1 MYSAAWQAVCGFMT
15 DVYETLDGK
24 EISMRQLFGMICQ
37 YGKLPCAIYQ
47 AGGKWRQRQFG
58 QLPGLC
64 AGAALKMDRIFG
76 ENHAPV
82 ALHLNNSPDWPVL
95 FWALL
100 MSGRTPLLLNG
111 ALPLRAFEK
120 VLAGAKVQF
129 IISCEDAPG
138 AVHPGS
144 LIDERADADMALFEG
159 RWADQMIFMTS
170 GTSGSPKLLVFD
182 GKAMAR
188 QIQSCRYFYR
198 ETTEI
203 AYPFANGALRQ
214 LALLPFSHIFGF
226 VICVIWYPFFGRA
239 IVYPAFLHPEAM
251 METCREQRVTHLCA
265 VPSYYD
271 MLALAIEAAARK
283 MLGRGAED
291 FIRYLKN
298 GGLYSPELLQR
309 YREYGKKVCAHTIG
323 SCIRYLISGG
333 GMLSRGTAGFFNRL
347 GLYFCNGYGMTELG
361 ILSVELSQDADKRM
375 QTAIG
380 APSYGVSFQIDE
392 EGQLMVDCPYAA
404 IGTLE
409 EGGIVPLPRPYPT
422 QDLARMLPDGRY
434 ILQGRKDDIIIDK
447 NGNRL
452 HPAEIEETLRGIS
465 CIDDVCVVF
474 LDEQLI
480 AVFEAKNAPD
490 MDKLAGEI
498 ERINGFLPL
507 SGYIHGAYLTQ
518 GLPRSAKGEIRRSLV
533 KEACENGMPGAVR
546 VPVARKETGINETDA
561 LVDAIVEK
569 AAELLGISAEE
580 ISPHANFFTELGG
593 DSLSYICLTQ
603 WMEGRFQVKLDGTD
617 YQRPDTLYQ
626 WAVVIKQKRGG
637 NK

>member
-1 MYSAAWQAVCGFMT
+1 MHSAAWQAVCGFMT
-15 DVYETLDGK
+15 DVYESLDRK

-37 YGKLPCAIYQ
+37 YGKLPCSVYQ
-47 AGGKWRQRQFG
+47 TGGKWRQRQFG

-64 AGAALKMDRIFG
+64 AGAALKMDRLLG
-76 ENHAPV
+76 EKQSVV
-82 ALHLNNSPDWPVL
+82 ALHMNNSPDWPVL

-111 ALPLRAFEK
+111 ALPLRAFER
-120 VLAGAKVQF
+120 VLSGAKAQAV
-129 IISCEDAPG
+129 ISSEDASG
-138 AVHPGS
+138 AIHPS
-144 LIDERADADMALFEG
+144 ALVDEGAHADMALFEG

-182 GKAMAR
+182 GKAMAG

-203 AYPFANGALRQ
+203 AYPFSNGSLRQ
-214 LALLPFSHIFGF
+214 LAVLPFSHIFGF
-226 VICVIWYPFFGRA
+226 VICMIWYPFFGRA
-239 IVYPAFLHPEAM
+239 VVYPASLHPAEALAA
-251 METCREQRVTHLCA
+251 CREQHVTHLCA

-271 MLALAIEAAARK
+271 MLARIMEGAARK
-283 MLGRGAED
+283 LLGRNAEE

-309 YREYGKKVCAHTIG
+309 YREYAKKVCAHTLG
-323 SCIRYLISGG
+323 NKIRYLISGG
-333 GMLSRGTAGFFNRL
+333 GMLASGTAGFFNRL

-361 ILSVELSQDADKRM
+361 VLSVELSQDADKRM
-375 QTAIG
+375 QCAIG
-380 APSYGVSFQIDE
+380 APSYGVSFQTDE
-392 EGQLMVDCPYAA
+392 SGQLMVDCRFAA
-404 IGTLE
+404 VGTLE
-409 EGGIVPLPRPYPT
+409 EEGIVPLPRPYPT
-422 QDLARMLPDGRY
+422 RDAARMLPDGRY
-434 ILQGRKDDIIIDK
+434 ILQGRTDDIIIDK
-447 NGNRL
+447 NGNRM
-452 HPAEIEETLRGIS
+452 HPAELEESMRSIRGI
-465 CIDDVCVVF
+465 DNVCVIAHE
-474 LDEQLI
+474 EQLI

-490 MDKLAGEI
+490 REAMAAEI
-498 ERINGFLPL
+498 EKINGSLPL
-507 SGYIHGAYLTQ
+507 SGYIHKAYLTA
-518 GLPRSAKGEIRRSLV
+518 GLPRSAKGEFLRSQV
-533 KEACENGMPGAVR
+533 REMYKNGMPGA
-546 VPVARKETGINETDA
+546 AEIALSRKESGENEGDA
-561 LVDAIVEK
+561 LLEAIVAK